1 MRISFRPGSARHVPL
16 KLVLLAPLLLA
27 LAACSLFHRGG
38 NKGEPGDTLPVD
50 QLYNLATERL
60 KDGNYDSAEK
70 LYERLIARFPYG
82 PYNEQAQIDLAYAY
96 YKDDK
101 PEDAYSAIN
110 RFIKTY
116 PAQKHIDY
124 AYYLRGLINFDRTG
138 TMLQRLTQNGAS
150 KRDQGYA
157 LQSFDDFSQLVQR
170 FPTSVY
176 ANDARQRMIWLR
188 NGLSQF
194 ELNVAEYY
202 LRQKAY
208 VASANRAEYI
218 IEHYQRTPQVADAL
232 AVLAKSYSLLGRP
245 ELAQQAVS
253 VLKLNYPNH
262 PYLRDPKRWPKTHS
276 MWRGLVP
283 LWGG

>member
-1 MRISFRPGSARHVPL
+1 MRIQTLHPWL
-16 KLVLLAPLLLA
+16 KITLLVPLLLI
-27 LAACSLFHRGG
+27 LAACSFFHRGA
-38 NKGEPGDTLPVD
+38 NKGNEGDTLPVD

-60 KDGNYDSAEK
+60 HNGNYDNAEQ

-101 PEDAYSAIN
+101 PDEAYSAIN

-116 PAQKHIDY
+116 PAQQHIDY

-138 TMLQRLTQNGAS
+138 TLVERLTDRDIS
-150 KRDQGYA
+150 RRDQGYG

-170 FPTSVY
+170 FPTSRY
-176 ANDARQRMIWLR
+176 APDARERMIWLR
-188 NGLSQF
+188 NGLAQA

-202 LRQKAY
+202 LRRKAY

-218 IEHYQRTPQVADAL
+218 IEHYQRTPQTADAL
-232 AVLAKSYSLLGRP
+232 AVMAKSYSQLGRP
-245 ELAQQAVS
+245 ELAQQATS

-262 PYLRDPKRWPKTHS
+262 PYLRDPKGWPKTPS
-276 MWRGLVP
+276 TLRRLVP
-283 LWGG
+283 LSGHY

>member
-1 MRISFRPGSARHVPL
+1 MRSPILRPSL
-16 KLVLLAPLLLA
+16 KIALLAPLLLA
-27 LAACSLFHRGG
+27 LAACSLFHRGE
-38 NKGEPGDTLPVD
+38 NRKNPGDTLPVD
-50 QLYNLATERL
+50 QLYNLATKRL
-60 KDGNYDSAEK
+60 KNGNYDNAEK
-70 LYERLIARFPYG
+70 LYGRLIARFPYG

-101 PEDAYSAIN
+101 PDEAYSAIN

-138 TMLQRLTQNGAS
+138 TMLERLSQRNAS
-150 KRDQGYA
+150 RRDQGYA

-170 FPTSVY
+170 FPTSRY
-176 ANDARQRMIWLR
+176 ANDARERMIWLR
-188 NGLSQF
+188 NGLAES

-218 IEHYQRTPQVADAL
+218 IEHYQRSPQVADAL
-232 AVLAKSYSLLGRP
+232 AVLAKSYHLLGQQK
-245 ELAQQAVS
+245 LAEQTAQ
-253 VLKLNYPNH
+253 VLKLNYPDH
-262 PYLRDPKRWPKTHS
+262 PYLRNPNRWPKHHS
-276 MWRGLVP
+276 WAWRLIP
-283 LWGG
+283 LTSSH

>member
-1 MRISFRPGSARHVPL
+1 MRNFIPRSTLKMSVL
-16 KLVLLAPLLLA
+16 KLAVLVPLLL
-27 LAACSLFHRGG
+27 LLGACSLLHRGSHRQ
-38 NKGEPGDTLPVD
+38 NEADTLPVD

-60 KDGNYDSAEK
+60 KGGNYDNAEK
-70 LYERLIARFPYG
+70 LYQRLIERFPYG

-101 PEDAYSAIN
+101 PDEAYSAIN

-138 TMLQRLTQNGAS
+138 TLLERLTQNGAS

-157 LQSFDDFSQLVQR
+157 LQSFDDFSRLVQR

-176 ANDARQRMIWLR
+176 SNDARQRMIWLR
-188 NGLSQF
+188 NGLAQY

-202 LRQKAY
+202 LRRKAY

-232 AVLAKSYSLLGRP
+232 AVLAKSYSLLGRQ
-245 ELAQQAVS
+245 ELAQQSLA

-262 PYLRDPKRWPKTHS
+262 PYLRDPKRWPKTPAL
-276 MWRGLVP
+276 WRGLVP
-283 LWGG
+283 LSN

>member
-1 MRISFRPGSARHVPL
+1 MRHSIPRPSL
-16 KLVLLAPLLLA
+16 KLVLLVPMLLA
-27 LAACSLFHRGG
+27 LAACSLFHRGASK
-38 NKGEPGDTLPVD
+38 NPGDTLPVD

-60 KDGNYDSAEK
+60 KDGNYDSAET

-82 PYNEQAQIDLAYAY
+82 AYNEQAQINLAYAY

-101 PEDAYSAIN
+101 PDDASSTIN
-110 RFIKTY
+110 EFIKTY
-116 PAQKHIDY
+116 PTQKHIAY

-138 TMLQRLTQNGAS
+138 TMLQRLTQNS
-150 KRDQGYA
+150 SSRRDQGYA

-170 FPTSVY
+170 FPTSLY

-194 ELNVAEYY
+194 ELNIAEYY
-202 LRQKAY
+202 LRHKAY
-208 VASANRAEYI
+208 VASADRAEYI

-232 AVLAKSYSLLGRP
+232 AVLAKSYTLLGRQ
-245 ELAQQAVS
+245 ELAQQTVS
-253 VLKLNYPNH
+253 VLKLNYPDH